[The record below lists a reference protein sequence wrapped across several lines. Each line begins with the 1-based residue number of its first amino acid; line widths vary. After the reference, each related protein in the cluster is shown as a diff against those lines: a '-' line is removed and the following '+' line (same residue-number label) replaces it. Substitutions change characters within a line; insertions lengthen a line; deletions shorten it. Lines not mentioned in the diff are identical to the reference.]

1 MPVLKIEYAKI
12 GRHYRVCF
20 VEITNVNAIVIVTN
34 GYDTE
39 MDILLQKL
47 KIIVSE
53 KAIRDRVLFVLGALV
68 VFRALTAV
76 PIPGVDLGV
85 LEQFFQNNQFLGLL
99 NIFSGGGLANLSIVM
114 LGVGPFIT
122 ASIIMQLMTVMSS
135 KLKAMYSEEGETG
148 RARFTQYSRQL
159 MLPLAILQ
167 AFGFLSLLKSQ
178 GVIGGLSTF
187 EFIVNMVVIVAGS
200 ILLVWL
206 GELVTEYGIGNGVS
220 IIIFAGIVA
229 TLPSAVSQLIYTFD
243 ASKVPLYAGFLVT
256 AIAIIYGVVVMTQ
269 AERQVPI
276 THAKQV
282 RGGKTYGGTTSYLP
296 LRINQAGVIPI
307 IFALSMIL
315 FPQMVLNVLA
325 TFNVPGVA
333 VWSDKILAFFANEQ
347 MYTLVYFVLVFVFTF
362 FYTAVT
368 FDPDAM
374 SKNLQR
380 TGAFIPGIRP
390 GTHTSEYLGTLI
402 TRLTLV
408 GALFLGLIAILPMI
422 MQMLTGVTTLAI
434 GGTALLI
441 AVSVVIDLVR
451 RIDSQVSMRQY

>member
-1 MPVLKIEYAKI
+1 
-12 GRHYRVCF
+12 
-20 VEITNVNAIVIVTN
+20 
-34 GYDTE
+34 
-39 MDILLQKL
+39 MDIFLQKI
-47 KIIVSE
+47 KIIFSE
-53 KAIRDRVLFVLGALV
+53 KAIRDRVLFVLGALI

-76 PIPGVDLGV
+76 PIPGVDVTV

-99 NIFSGGGLANLSIVM
+99 NVFSGGGLSNLSIVM
-114 LGVGPFIT
+114 LGVSPFIT
-122 ASIIMQLMTVMSS
+122 ASIIMQLMTVMSP
-135 KLKAMYSEEGETG
+135 KLKTMYSEEGETG

-159 MLPLAILQ
+159 TLPLAILQ

-178 GVIGGLSTF
+178 GVISGLSTF
-187 EFIVNMVVIVAGS
+187 EFMVNIVVVVAGS
-200 ILLVWL
+200 MLILWL

-229 TLPSAVSQLIYTFD
+229 TLPASVSQLLYNFD
-243 ASKVPLYAGFLVT
+243 PSQIPLFAGFIVATLLIV
-256 AIAIIYGVVVMTQ
+256 YGVVVMTQ

-282 RGGKTYGGTTSYLP
+282 RGGQTYGGTTSYLP

-307 IFALSMIL
+307 VFALSIML
-315 FPQMVLNVLA
+315 FPQMILNVLA
-325 TFNVPGVA
+325 SFNVAGVA
-333 VWSDKILAFFANEQ
+333 ALSDKVTAFFQNQGLYAI
-347 MYTLVYFVLVFVFTF
+347 VYFILVFVFTY

-390 GTHTSEYLGTLI
+390 GNHTSEYLGKLI
-402 TRLTLV
+402 TRLTFA
-408 GALFLGLIAILPMI
+408 GALFLGVVAVLPMI
-422 MQMLTGVTTLAI
+422 MQIITGMSSLSI

-441 AVSVVIDLVR
+441 AISVIIDIVR
-451 RIDSQVSMRQY
+451 RVDSQVSLRQY